1 MKLKVFSVLLP
12 YVFNSL
18 QSSRI
23 LNVFGRFEELFEIWN
38 LLKFVQINLDVL
50 NLSEIVLTSSR

>member
-12 YVFNSL
+12 YIFPFL

-23 LNVFGRFEELFEIWN
+23 INVFGRFEELFEIWN
-38 LLKFVQINLDVL
+38 LLKFVQTGLDVL